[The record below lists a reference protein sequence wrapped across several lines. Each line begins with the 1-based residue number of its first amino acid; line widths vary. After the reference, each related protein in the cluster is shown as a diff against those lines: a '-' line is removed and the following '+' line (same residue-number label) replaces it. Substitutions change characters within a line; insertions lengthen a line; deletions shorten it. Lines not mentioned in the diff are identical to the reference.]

1 MPIKILTHKSTENT
15 NIDGARANHFNA
27 GMKSGIV
34 KGALNEG
41 KFFAS
46 SSNVIALESC
56 ELRISGHQIIIDTAQ
71 YITLQNAPSVATRY
85 SLIAE
90 IQVDTNGNP
99 SFRLFIQPA
108 NTILI
113 EENLFKSENG
123 SGTYQLRIG
132 NFTLDTNGL
141 IHEVNRMA
149 DIISGGGLDCV
160 ADIVFNASVEMVS
173 GNSEPEANVDYN
185 EETKEF
191 DMRIKLP
198 STSGSQV
205 LVYGMAQ
212 ESISFRSDPQTQ
224 IDNLLFEI
232 NGISEALEDLNS
244 GSGV

>member
-108 NTILI
+108 ATELI
-113 EENLFKSENG
+113 EDNLFKKENG

-132 NFTLDTNGL
+132 NFTLDTEGY
-141 IHEVNRMA
+141 IHDINTTT
-149 DIISGGGLDCV
+149 DIISGGGSNCV
-160 ADIVFNASVEMVS
+160 ADIIFKAKAETIASNA
-173 GNSEPEANVDYN
+173 EPEVNVDYN
-185 EETKEF
+185 EETKEYE
-191 DMRIKLP
+191 MNIKLP
-198 STSGSQV
+198 ASKGSNINVAGVTQNIV
-205 LVYGMAQ
+205 
-212 ESISFRSDPQTQ
+212 EFKSDPQEQ
-224 IDNLLFEI
+224 IDSLAAEI
-232 NGISEALEDLNS
+232 DGISEDLQNLNS